1 MLFRS
6 IDSNIDLKALIKV
19 IIHAGHSR
27 VPVYDETVDH
37 IIGILYVKDLI
48 KLLLEKPKKFNIKK
62 LLHEPFFVPETMP
75 LDDLL
80 LEFKMKKLHLAI
92 VVDEY
97 GGVGGIVTLEDILE
111 EIVGDINDEFDAEEL
126 PELEKISPN
135 TWEFDPRMLIA
146 DFNEELGLNI
156 PSEDFDTI
164 GGFVFDLFGRIPE
177 KDEITKYETLV
188 RMIGKNKEIIPP
200 LEFLSISKRTKLYS
214 HITLEVINQACNTFK
229 NRKESFSVN
238 LSIDDIKDAHTV
250 QEIIKTLIKTNT
262 ASKIIFEILESEGI
276 ENYEDVTNF
285 ITQIK
290 ALGARI
296 AIDDFGTGYSNFEH
310 ILKLNVDYIKIDGSL
325 IKGMKEN
332 NKHKIIVETII
343 DFAKKVGSKTIAEFV
358 YDQEILDITKQIG
371 IDFAQGFY
379 VGKPFEIVV

>member
-1 MLFRS
+1 MTSDNPDPLSSSRIKNFLHNITKPFKGKEDNSFDADAYEQLDTPRKDMIRGVLGLADQNAKDIMIPRVDVVA
-6 IDSNIDLKALIKV
+6 IDSNIDLKALVKV

-27 VPVYDETVDH
+27 VPVYDDTVDH

-48 KLLLEKPKKFNIKK
+48 KLLLEKPKKFNLKK

-146 DFNEELGLNI
+146 DFNEELNLNI

-177 KDEITKYETLV
+177 KDEVTKYE
-188 RMIGKNKEIIPP
+188 
-200 LEFLSISKRTKLYS
+200 
-214 HITLEVINQACNTFK
+214 
-229 NRKESFSVN
+229 N
-238 LSIDDIKDAHTV
+238 LSFKIKDISGTRIIRLTV
-250 QEIIKTLIKTNT
+250 
-262 ASKIIFEILESEGI
+262 
-276 ENYEDVTNF
+276 
-285 ITQIK
+285 
-290 ALGARI
+290 
-296 AIDDFGTGYSNFEH
+296 
-310 ILKLNVDYIKIDGSL
+310 
-325 IKGMKEN
+325 
-332 NKHKIIVETII
+332 TISRQ
-343 DFAKKVGSKTIAEFV
+343 K
-358 YDQEILDITKQIG
+358 
-371 IDFAQGFY
+371 
-379 VGKPFEIVV
+379 